1 MAGGRKILI
10 LLLALVFAGTSTAC
24 HLYVDGKPL
33 TTEEVNRQLAER
45 YGVGNYQLKQLDR
58 NHWQVALPQYAGLQY
73 TVTSVIHRGGVVPV
87 PQHSQEENRMEALGR
102 LLAPR
107 YFTAD
112 EMKEISYASGFGGG
126 GMTVEVLSDFSDEAK
141 ISDLQKRVEALCR
154 DMKENYA
161 PLAKDAHVTLTVKS
175 DAAATG
181 QEHGVESPKL
191 IRWTS
196 DRGNGRLIA
205 SYLDSLYGTGN
216 YSYEETED
224 FGSGKEIYLVRLKRA
239 PEQEFHLYVQ
249 SDWFGFRKTIWDTR
263 YRDICDLIDYNT
275 FPLGIERAHISPDF
289 NRRGC
294 RVSVSNLAYGRER
307 VPDIINLHRE
317 ASEYIQKYAAI
328 IYADQTDGGSK
339 QVPIFS
345 TSISLDL

>member
-10 LLLALVFAGTSTAC
+10 LLLALVLAGISSAC

-58 NHWQVALPQYAGLQY
+58 DHWQVALPQYAGLQY

-141 ISDLQKRVEALCR
+141 IADLQKRVEALCR

-161 PLAKDAHVTLTVKS
+161 PLAKDAYVTLTVKS

-181 QEHGVESPKL
+181 QEYGVESPKL

-196 DRGNGRLIA
+196 DRGNSRLIA

-224 FGSGKEIYLVRLKRA
+224 FRSGKEIYQVRLKRA

-294 RVSVSNLAYGRER
+294 RVSVSNLAYGRDR

-345 TSISLDL
+345 TSISVDL

>member
-33 TTEEVNRQLAER
+33 TTEEINRQLAER

-58 NHWQVALPQYAGLQY
+58 NHWQVALPQYAGLHY
-73 TVTSVIHRGGVVPV
+73 TVTSVIDRGGVVPV

-141 ISDLQKRVEALCR
+141 IADLQKRVEALCR

-161 PLAKDAHVTLTVKS
+161 PLAKDAYVTLTVKS

-181 QEHGVESPKL
+181 QEYGVESPKL

-224 FGSGKEIYLVRLKRA
+224 FRSGKEIYQVRLKRA

-294 RVSVSNLAYGRER
+294 SVSVSNLAYGRDR